1 MRITLLV
8 FGLCLAVGACEQK
21 APPPSAEPRSSAT
34 PAPAESGSAGAAR
47 AGGTIDP
54 AVVEAATGIKPEVAD
69 GGLRC
74 GGQRVGVAEL
84 FVEAV
89 VVRYVRFANSSFASE
104 VDI

>member
-1 MRITLLV
+1 MDRKDVAAVLEQGLV
-8 FGLCLAVGACEQK
+8 DGQ
-21 APPPSAEPRSSAT
+21 
-34 PAPAESGSAGAAR
+34 
-47 AGGTIDP
+47 
-54 AVVEAATGIKPEVAD
+54 EVAD

-84 FVEAV
+84 FVEPV